1 MSGDKKFD
9 DKYLKKNYDYN
20 KDETVNPT
28 YEKICSNLADEYVLK
43 KKIIQ
48 IKQSQRDRAVKQMN
62 KEEVLKTAQKVFVGN
77 KPYVTFMGNLK
88 EEDIPSYEVI
98 LKLLT
103 F

>member
-1 MSGDKKFD
+1 
-9 DKYLKKNYDYN
+9 
-20 KDETVNPT
+20 
-28 YEKICSNLADEYVLK
+28 
-43 KKIIQ
+43 
-48 IKQSQRDRAVKQMN
+48 MN